1 MILRKPYAFLIKNFR
16 TIHIILTF
24 LTIYIL
30 YKTNTIVDFYKDFVI
45 NNYSVTIVD
54 NLASNYVGVL
64 LCFSIVLVIGIL
76 IAVFILLKTK
86 NKQNKIYLAG
96 ILYYFVLLILVII
109 SYYLINGLEL
119 ELWSTAAARTYRDI
133 AQMIYYPQFIFII
146 VLAIRALGFNV
157 KQFNFKNDLKELEIT
172 DSDNE
177 EVELNINFQ
186 TYKFERTL
194 RRLLREMKYYLKE
207 NKIVIFVISLVLI
220 GIFGFMFYKNYEKL
234 DYTYKQKQVF
244 TYNYLK
250 YNITDSMVTN
260 VDMNGNVIYEDKY
273 FVVIRFEVENDTKDD
288 RNLEYNDFKLYYNDD
303 YVYPNLD
310 LGVYFKDYGDN
321 FNGDTIYARS
331 KNTYI
336 MAYMIDSKYKSENF
350 YINLY
355 LGSSKNKKEFRAK
368 SATINLDPVRLGD
381 VEVIRNAKLN
391 EDVSLSSTAL
401 GESKITI
408 KDAVI
413 TSRYEYN
420 YQNCYNGECR
430 TYTDVVVAD
439 NTYQRR
445 QILIAMDYDLVLDNN
460 APSYKNINDLNAFA
474 SSFLKV
480 QYVFDGNT
488 RTANTKYVT
497 PSKLKNKL
505 ILQTSGEIMD
515 AEEINLLVTI
525 RNRCYVIK
533 IK

>member
-16 TIHIILTF
+16 VIHIILTF

-30 YKTNTIVDFYKDFVI
+30 YKTNAIVDFYKEFVI
-45 NNYSVTIVD
+45 NNYSVTIID

-64 LCFSIVLVIGIL
+64 LCFSIILVIGIL
-76 IAVFILLKTK
+76 IAIYILLKTK
-86 NKQNKIYLAG
+86 NKQNKIYLVG
-96 ILYYFVLLILVII
+96 ILYYFILLVLVII

-119 ELWSTAAARTYRDI
+119 ELWSTASARTYRDI
-133 AQMIYYPQFIFII
+133 AQMVYYPQFIFII

-186 TYKFERTL
+186 TYKFERSL
-194 RRLLREMKYYLKE
+194 RRILRELKYYLKE
-207 NKIVIFVISLVLI
+207 NKIVIMVITLILI

-250 YNITDSMVTN
+250 YKITDSIVTN
-260 VDMNGNVIYEDKY
+260 VDMNGNVIYDDKY

-288 RNLEYNDFKLYYNDD
+288 RTLEYNDFKLYFNND

-310 LGVYFKDYGDN
+310 LGVYFKDYGDP

-331 KNTYI
+331 KNTYV
-336 MAYMIDSKYKSENF
+336 MAYMIDQKHKKEDF

-355 LGSSKNKKEFRAK
+355 LGASNNKKEFKAK
-368 SATINLDPVRLGD
+368 NATINLDPVRLGD

-391 EDVSLSSTAL
+391 EEVNLSSTSL

-408 KDAVI
+408 KNAVI
-413 TSRYEYN
+413 APRYEYN
-420 YQNCYNGECR
+420 YQNCYDNECR

-445 QILIAMDYDLVLDNN
+445 QILVAMDDDLNLDKN
-460 APSYKNINDLNAFA
+460 APSYD
-474 SSFLKV
+474 
-480 QYVFDGNT
+480 
-488 RTANTKYVT
+488 KY
-497 PSKLKNKL
+497 
-505 ILQTSGEIMD
+505 
-515 AEEINLLVTI
+515 
-525 RNRCYVIK
+525 
-533 IK
+533 